1 MKVTF
6 QDEGWEDY
14 LHWQVHDRKLLA
26 KINVLIK
33 ECGRTPFTGTG
44 KPEPL
49 RGEFSGW
56 WSRRINEGHR
66 LIYRKTD
73 DGLLIAQCRYHYTR

>member
-26 KINVLIK
+26 KINALIK
-33 ECGRTPFTGTG
+33 ECSRTPFTGTG

-66 LIYRKTD
+66 LIYRKTE